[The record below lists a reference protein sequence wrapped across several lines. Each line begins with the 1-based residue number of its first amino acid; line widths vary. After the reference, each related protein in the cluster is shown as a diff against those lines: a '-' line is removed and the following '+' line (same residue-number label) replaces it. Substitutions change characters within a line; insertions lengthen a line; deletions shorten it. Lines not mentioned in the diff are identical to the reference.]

1 MAKRRK
7 VGNLLALAILSQL
20 AMGRPMH
27 PYEIATMLKR
37 TGKERDMSIKWGSFY
52 TVVGNLEKAGY
63 IEATMSDRAGRRPER
78 TMYVITDAGR
88 DELRD
93 WVRELVA
100 VPEPEVPRF
109 EAGLSVM
116 SVLPPDEVT
125 ALLERRLSALRDEVE
140 AQRSELDRAAK
151 VPRVFLV
158 EAEYALARTV
168 AEVAWV
174 QSLLDELTSGTLGG
188 LDGWRAYHET
198 GQLPQDFE
206 DMLAEGGSPAP

>member
-1 MAKRRK
+1 
-7 VGNLLALAILSQL
+7 
-20 AMGRPMH
+20 
-27 PYEIATMLKR
+27 
-37 TGKERDMSIKWGSFY
+37 
-52 TVVGNLEKAGY
+52 
-63 IEATMSDRAGRRPER
+63 
-78 TMYVITDAGR
+78 
-88 DELRD
+88 
-93 WVRELVA
+93 
-100 VPEPEVPRF
+100 RF

-188 LDGWRAYHET
+188 LDVGGAFPENGPR
-198 GQLPQDFE
+198 PQDWE
-206 DMLAEGGSPAP
+206 STL

>member
-37 TGKERDMSIKWGSFY
+37 TGKEHDMNIKWGSFY
-52 TVVGNLEKAGY
+52 TVIGNLEKAGY
-63 IEATMSDRAGRRPER
+63 IEATTSDRAGRRPER
-78 TMYVITDAGR
+78 TKYVITEAGQ
-88 DELRD
+88 DEMRD
-93 WVRELVA
+93 WVQELVA

-125 ALLERRLSALRDEVE
+125 ALLERRLTALQSEVD
-140 AQRSELDRAAK
+140 AQRSMLEDAAN

-158 EAEYALARTV
+158 EAEYALALKE

-174 QSLLDELTSGTLGG
+174 RSLLDELRAGTLGG
-188 LDGWRAYHET
+188 LDWWRTYHET
-198 GQLPQDFE
+198 GEVPVDFAE
-206 DMLAEGGSPAP
+206 MLAEGGPPVP